1 MKARTIALAAGALT
15 CALSA
20 PAVSQSSRDWV
31 DIRNPKELRDLHSNK
46 THEGNERLGH
56 YRADG
61 KVVFVFRGR
70 LQGRKPEPGT
80 WQIKGEDQVCVTNTS
95 AVRTSTD
102 CFRLQRHRRNKAWVV
117 SRNIA
122 TGLMRTVKVE
132 EGIPSF

>member
-1 MKARTIALAAGALT
+1 MKSRNIAFAAGALICT
-15 CALSA
+15 LSA
-20 PAVSQSSRDWV
+20 PAVSQSSKDWV

-61 KVVFVFRGR
+61 RLVFVFRGR
-70 LQGRKPEPGT
+70 LQGRTPEPGT
-80 WQIKGEDQVCVTNTS
+80 WEIKGEDVCVTSTS

-102 CFRLQRHRRNKAWVV
+102 CFRFQRHRNNKAWVT

-122 TGLMRTVKVE
+122 TGLMRTVAVE
-132 EGIPSF
+132 EGIPNF